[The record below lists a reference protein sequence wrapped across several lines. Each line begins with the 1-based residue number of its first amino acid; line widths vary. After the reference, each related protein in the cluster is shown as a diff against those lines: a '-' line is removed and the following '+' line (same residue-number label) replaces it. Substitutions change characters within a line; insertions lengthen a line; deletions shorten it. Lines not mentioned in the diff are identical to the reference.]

1 MTTRDW
7 VNVGIISLLAL
18 AMGTTF
24 PDLRGEVIALWTLLV
39 MAYALVLLGDRI
51 GSLVLRSR
59 FDRALVPPKKTT
71 SRPEDLQRCEHS
83 FGWRSYSPRDFDHEL
98 RPQLTALIAQGSKQ
112 IVIEDEL
119 PALDR
124 SGDYDSDSRPSIRT
138 QDLTRLIDKIEH
150 P

>member
-7 VNVGIISLLAL
+7 VNVGIISLIAL

-39 MAYALVLLGDRI
+39 MAYALVMLGNRI
-51 GSLVLRSR
+51 GALVLRSR

-71 SRPEDLQRCEHS
+71 SRPEDLERCEHS
-83 FGWRSYSPRDFDHEL
+83 FGWRSYSARDFDHEL
-98 RPQLTALIAQGSKQ
+98 RPQLTALIAHRSKE

-119 PALDR
+119 QTPDR
-124 SGDYDSDSRPSIRT
+124 SGDYDSDSRASIRT
-138 QDLTRLIDKIEH
+138 QDLARLIDKIERS
-150 P
+150 